1 MNKRITTLK
10 ELRKEK
16 EKLKI
21 KMEVTKH
28 AFSKGLGASR
38 REAGRFF
45 WSKLALPAILAGLT
59 AKGVSNLFSSN
70 GQAEEKVAAEA
81 EADSSP
87 HWIERFLPLVFSIL
101 ESFINESYESSENN
115 A

>member
-1 MNKRITTLK
+1 MNKRITTLE

-28 AFSKGLGASR
+28 AFDKGLGASR

-59 AKGVSNLFSSN
+59 AKGVSNLFSAN
-70 GQAEEKVAAEA
+70 GQAHEAAATEA
-81 EADSSP
+81 ESDAGPS
-87 HWIERFLPLVFSIL
+87 WLERAVPLVLSVL